1 MTRLGSA
8 RFDINYEGG
17 QFHAQGPGSGFADA
31 KSGNGT
37 RPQIGTCERCPRKLS
52 SAGISHD
59 LCHVEMQLID
69 YKLGRRS
76 SFTDERGKPYFS
88 MTI

>member
-37 RPQIGTCERCPRKLS
+37 RSQIGTCERCPRKLS

-59 LCHVEMQLID
+59 LCHVEMQLQ
-69 YKLGRRS
+69 
-76 SFTDERGKPYFS
+76 
-88 MTI
+88 TIHWVGEAHLLMNGASLIFP